1 MCGAINLLTVINK
14 ITKRSYKKTILYNL
28 GRLISY
34 TLLGGIIG
42 LIGSALTVNKTVT
55 GVITLLVAIIIFL
68 MALAMLI
75 IHVDEEK
82 LTGCNNEIYLA
93 KYKIKKKLKVG
104 DNIIEFTP
112 TKEET
117 LTYTCYMNMI
127 KNNIKVINNKKYFE
141 RKS

>member
-42 LIGSALTVNKTVT
+42 LIGSALTINKTVT

-68 MALAMLI
+68 MALAMP
-75 IHVDEEK
+75 
-82 LTGCNNEIYLA
+82 C
-93 KYKIKKKLKVG
+93 
-104 DNIIEFTP
+104 
-112 TKEET
+112 
-117 LTYTCYMNMI
+117 
-127 KNNIKVINNKKYFE
+127 
-141 RKS
+141 